1 VTVHDQPPTDVN
13 RAGGATHR
21 RALAWSW
28 PGYAAAAVAF
38 SFAAVTFY
46 WSAGGMAGVST
57 LGGRFEEWAVARDP
71 MIVTLLWFTG
81 VLKVAGGML
90 ALALVQPWGRRL
102 PRRWLLLAA
111 WSGAVLLTVYGVL
124 QVTSVALVAFGVVTP
139 CPPPDATVLWWRL
152 LLWEPWFL
160 LWGVL
165 LGRTAWSARKRSQGY
180 PSEPTTLV

>member
-1 VTVHDQPPTDVN
+1 MTVHDQPQTDVN
-13 RAGGATHR
+13 RAGGPTHR

-81 VLKVAGGML
+81 VLKVAGAML

-139 CPPPDATVLWWRL
+139 SPPPDATVLWWRL

-165 LGRTAWSARKRSQGY
+165 LGLTAWSARKRSD
-180 PSEPTTLV
+180 